1 MPSDFI
7 FFSCLVRPSIVYRWY
22 GKTILN
28 RSSLFSWPQDLIWV
42 SVGKWKPSKT
52 WKVRLKWRLKA
63 PFRVIRGL
71 KTSFTPSGVCEGES
85 AVTDLFI

>member
-42 SVGKWKPSKT
+42 SVWKMETLKK

>member
-42 SVGKWKPSKT
+42 SVWKMETLKNRKKKKKKKKRNVESET
-52 WKVRLKWRLKA
+52 KVETKGA
-63 PFRVIRGL
+63 F
-71 KTSFTPSGVCEGES
+71 
-85 AVTDLFI
+85 

>member
-7 FFSCLVRPSIVYRWY
+7 FLSCLVRPSIVYRWY

-42 SVGKWKPSKT
+42 SVWKMET
-52 WKVRLKWRLKA
+52 LKNRKKEK
-63 PFRVIRGL
+63 RN
-71 KTSFTPSGVCEGES
+71 GES
-85 AVTDLFI
+85 ETKVETKGLLE